1 MEQKKSSSTFFAK
14 CAHFPMR
21 LNQKERVYL
30 EILQG
35 ALDTSEYTDNVDIV
49 SYYRKDKTIK
59 KEIEEL
65 LSIISG
71 LMLASNFRLGE
82 NLIAGNCLADN
93 EAFFQNV
100 FEVGRR
106 YKISNVDKMRS
117 VYGKMMHM
125 LQDASSARMQDMTG
139 VTLNCDM
146 KTIESVLKEGQCEAL
161 LKDDRLSVAT
171 KPSSS
176 EKHKSRAEIDEQIKA
191 KMKARNELCEEFS
204 KSSSLSKD
212 SILLCLES
220 IDDART
226 NLFQNCRPVERMIEM
241 LTSMFSPDKEEEGF
255 SLAISSGRGG
265 ACFSHSHSDQYTFVL
280 QTLVLW
286 REIMTNMFELWRATE
301 SDLLGNGGHYRLC
314 QTGQGLNRVQSAPR
328 VAAIMSRILGKVKS
342 EVREPSS
349 ATTTSSWPSWRRGS
363 GREWIGL
370 SVVHLGDRDV
380 PNALVFIDKYTQV
393 PRILGPIVQ
402 TLDSI
407 DRLGNENEKLNDY
420 IKREFG
426 SNERCRQVIMRDFV
440 RHGFDGSGDDG
451 GSCIDGRLTSAWN
464 WCSKISKKSFYPVF
478 LLSGFIGFDG
488 DFRR

>member
-1 MEQKKSSSTFFAK
+1 
-14 CAHFPMR
+14 
-21 LNQKERVYL
+21 
-30 EILQG
+30 
-35 ALDTSEYTDNVDIV
+35 
-49 SYYRKDKTIK
+49 
-59 KEIEEL
+59 
-65 LSIISG
+65 
-71 LMLASNFRLGE
+71 
-82 NLIAGNCLADN
+82 
-93 EAFFQNV
+93 
-100 FEVGRR
+100 
-106 YKISNVDKMRS
+106 
-117 VYGKMMHM
+117 
-125 LQDASSARMQDMTG
+125 
-139 VTLNCDM
+139 
-146 KTIESVLKEGQCEAL
+146 
-161 LKDDRLSVAT
+161 
-171 KPSSS
+171 
-176 EKHKSRAEIDEQIKA
+176 
-191 KMKARNELCEEFS
+191 MKARNELCEEFS
-204 KSSSLSKD
+204 KSSSLSKE
-212 SILLCLES
+212 SIRLCLES

-226 NLFQNCRPVERMIEM
+226 NLLQNCRPVERMIEM

-265 ACFSHSHSDQYTFVL
+265 RHVSQAHSHSHSDQYTFVL

-342 EVREPSS
+342 EVRSRPL
-349 ATTTSSWPSWRRGS
+349 RRRRLRGRVGDEES

-393 PRILGPIVQ
+393 PRILGPIVLV

-407 DRLGNENEKLNDY
+407 DRLGTENEKLNDY